1 MSHSPLIANVHG
13 VLLLRSALSTV
24 SSVPAT
30 LVSTPSARIALR
42 SLATHIS
49 LRLPAL
55 LTSTPSAGKSHLL
68 AHLASILHPQTSN
81 QLIAIHL
88 ADTSLDPRAL
98 LGSYASSPT
107 SPGSFEW
114 KEGVLVR
121 AMREGR
127 WVILEDVDKA
137 SSEVLGTIRPLIE
150 SMRLGRWIGQRAE
163 LDIPGRGKIVAADA
177 FRVFATRSI
186 RVSHQGD
193 GLKEFNVPTPT
204 FLGAHKFWEVIV
216 KSPTAEELRM
226 IMDAKYPKLKGEIA
240 WSLLTLWEKVR
251 ELSAAPGGRD
261 VGVRELE
268 KLCTRV
274 ESLLPANFHYAS
286 RMDVDEDGSHSAEQ
300 RLALPLTTIF
310 TNPSLREDIFT
321 EARDIFF
328 GAGALTASAR
338 SHAQAVASTIGSLLG
353 FDSERQ
359 AWLISGR
366 VPPFAEETD
375 ANGRVV
381 AVSAGYTRLTVKS
394 SGSTRSEMDDLA
406 QSLAG
411 QKRPFAMHKPAI
423 VLLSRIV
430 RAVALSEPIL
440 LTGETGTG
448 KTSAVTHLAGLLRR
462 RLVSLNLSHQTES
475 GDLLGGFKP
484 VDARVPGGA
493 LMERWQELFG
503 GTFSRKKNEKFEGE
517 VRKAIRESRW
527 SRVVGLWRESARLA
541 MERIKKKSDDTGYVP
556 FHLYKHYV

>member
-1 MSHSPLIANVHG
+1 M
-13 VLLLRSALSTV
+13 
-24 SSVPAT
+24 
-30 LVSTPSARIALR
+30 
-42 SLATHIS
+42 
-49 LRLPAL
+49 
-55 LTSTPSAGKSHLL
+55 
-68 AHLASILHPQTSN
+68 
-81 QLIAIHL
+81 
-88 ADTSLDPRAL
+88 
-98 LGSYASSPT
+98 
-107 SPGSFEW
+107 
-114 KEGVLVR
+114 R

-127 WVILEDVDKA
+127 WVIFEDVDKA

-163 LDIPGRGKIVAADA
+163 LDIPGRGKVVAADA
-177 FRVFATRSI
+177 FRVFATRS
-186 RVSHQGD
+186 VKVTQQLFS
-193 GLKEFNVPTPT
+193 VPAPT

-216 KSPTAEELRM
+216 QSPTTEELKM
-226 IMDAKYPKLKGEIA
+226 ILDAKFPKLSGETA
-240 WSLLTLWEKVR
+240 WSLVDLWEKVR
-251 ELSAAPGGRD
+251 ELGAAPGGRE

-286 RMDVDEDGSHSAEQ
+286 RMDVDEDDGCSTRQ
-300 RLALPLTTIF
+300 ALPLPTIF
-310 TNPSLREDIFT
+310 TNPSLREDVFN
-321 EARDIFF
+321 EARDVFF

-338 SHAQAVASTIGSLLG
+338 AHVEAVASTVGSLLD

-375 ANGRVV
+375 VNGRVV
-381 AVSAGYTRLTVKS
+381 AVSAGHTRLAVKPS
-394 SGSTRSEMDDLA
+394 SLIRSEMDDLA

-411 QKRPFAMHKPAI
+411 PKRPFVLHKPAI

-448 KTSAVTHLAGLLRR
+448 KTSAVTYLAGLLRR
-462 RLVSLNLSHQTES
+462 KLVSLNLSHQTES

-493 LMERWQELFG
+493 LMERWEDLFG
-503 GTFSRKKNEKFEGE
+503 RTFSRKKNEKFEGE
-517 VRKAIRESRW
+517 VRKAMREARW
-527 SRVVGLWRESARLA
+527 GRVIGLWRESGRLA
-541 MERIKKKSDDTGYVP
+541 MERIRKKEDDAGYVP
-556 FHLYKHYV
+556 VNLSIRHI